1 VRDLQHRFSPM
12 ESRFSALEGRV
23 SALEIVMTARLD
35 ATMSTRLDA
44 IGWRFAIQEERKSAI
59 LAAIV
64 RVAERLKQTLAT
76 PSG

>member
-1 VRDLQHRFSPM
+1 M